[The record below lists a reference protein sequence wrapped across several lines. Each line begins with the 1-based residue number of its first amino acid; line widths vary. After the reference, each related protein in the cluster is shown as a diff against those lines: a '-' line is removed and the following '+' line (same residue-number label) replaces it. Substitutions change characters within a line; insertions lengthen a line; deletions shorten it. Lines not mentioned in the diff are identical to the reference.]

1 MRQLSTSTDQLP
13 TSGMIACICLH
24 GNRSEVV
31 ADALVRAGY
40 DAVSVAGGMQAWEQ
54 AGLPVERG

>member
-1 MRQLSTSTDQLP
+1 MRRLSTSTDQLP
-13 TSGMIACICLH
+13 AGRLLACLCLH
-24 GNRSEVV
+24 GNRSEIV

-40 DAVSVAGGMQAWEQ
+40 DAVNVAGGMVAWEG